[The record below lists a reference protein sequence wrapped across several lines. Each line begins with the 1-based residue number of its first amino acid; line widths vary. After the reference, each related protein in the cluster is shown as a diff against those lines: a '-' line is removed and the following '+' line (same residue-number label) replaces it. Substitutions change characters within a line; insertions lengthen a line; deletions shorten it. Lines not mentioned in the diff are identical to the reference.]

1 MTIHSSHPFQPP
13 DDERDPV
20 RRLRGRL
27 AAGVTVW
34 TAGEGADAD
43 GLTVSSMLVAGG
55 EPWRVLGL
63 VDPDAD
69 VVDVIQRSGRL
80 AISVLRWSHRA
91 VADAFAGTAPA
102 PGGRFRL
109 GDWRPSQWGPVLD
122 DALATVGCRLTTDL
136 RQVGWSLLIEA
147 EVEHVQLGEDAE
159 PLMYRRGRYF
169 TT

>member
-13 DDERDPV
+13 DDERDPG

-27 AAGVTVW
+27 GAAVTLW
-34 TAGEGADAD
+34 TAGEGTDAA

-63 VDPDAD
+63 IDPDAD
-69 VVDVIQRSGRL
+69 ILPVISRSGRF
-80 AISVLRWSHRA
+80 AVNVLRWPHRA
-91 VADAFAGTAPA
+91 LADVFAGTAPA
-102 PGGRFRL
+102 PGGPFRL
-109 GDWRPSQWGPVLD
+109 GAWTPSRWGPLLD
-122 DALATVGCRLTTDL
+122 GALASVGCRLTSEP

-147 EVEHVQLGEDAE
+147 DVEHVELGEDAE

-169 TT
+169 TA